1 MPQPKRPR
9 HVLSRWAVASIVVL
23 FVLVVAPA
31 IATAQGDDEAQCMK
45 REAPLLQEKPPT
57 PEGPPPPFPP
67 LVFNGD
73 VTIGGRAPSRQGY
86 TIRARIGD
94 DWESTAV
101 PVGVGGGC
109 GNKRYEHLIVAPP
122 GELDL
127 FGSQITFWLNGQ
139 VRSGVDDWYTAIDYR
154 YPYDIPGAD
163 LPWTFPIPRQVD
175 LEFPALPDD
184 FRLNGTLPA
193 TGGPS
198 PGKPMLA
205 VFLILGVLA
214 TISGL
219 VAARRCYPKTTFS
232 SP

>member
-57 PEGPPPPFPP
+57 PEGPPPPFPA
-67 LVFNGD
+67 LVLNGD
-73 VTIGGRAPSRQGY
+73 VMIGGSAPSRQGY

-122 GELDL
+122 EELDL

-139 VRSGVDDWYTAIDYR
+139 VRSHDVDQLYVRKDLR
-154 YPYDIPGAD
+154 YALEDVITPT
-163 LPWTFPIPRQVD
+163 WTFPILREVD
-175 LEFPALPDD
+175 LEFPALPDGYRPVGS
-184 FRLNGTLPA
+184 FPA
-193 TGGPS
+193 TGGAS
-198 PGKPMLA
+198 LGKPMIA
-205 VFLILGVLA
+205 VFLILGLLA
-214 TISGL
+214 TVSGL

>member
-1 MPQPKRPR
+1 MTQPKRSRNVLAPR
-9 HVLSRWAVASIVVL
+9 VLASIAVL
-23 FVLVVAPA
+23 LVFVVAPT
-31 IATAQGDDEAQCMK
+31 IATAQGDDEAQCLK
-45 REAPLLQEKPPT
+45 SKV
-57 PEGPPPPFPP
+57 PPPYEIVFRA

-73 VTIGGRAPSRQGY
+73 VTIGGSAPGRQGH
-86 TIRARIGD
+86 TITARIGD
-94 DWESTAV
+94 LWESTAV
-101 PVGVGGGC
+101 PVGVGHGC
-109 GNKRYEHLIVAPP
+109 GSGRYEHLIVDPP
-122 GELDL
+122 EDLDL

-154 YPYDIPGAD
+154 FPYDIPGAD

-205 VFLILGVLA
+205 VFLILGLIA
-214 TISGL
+214 TLSGL
-219 VAARRCYPKTTFS
+219 IAVRRCYPKTTFS
-232 SP
+232 TP

>member
-1 MPQPKRPR
+1 MPKPKRSR
-9 HVLSRWAVASIVVL
+9 HGLAPLGVAVIAVL

-31 IATAQGDDEAQCMK
+31 IATAQGDDEVQCLK
-45 REAPLLQEKPPT
+45 AKV
-57 PEGPPPPFPP
+57 PPPYEIVFRA

-73 VTIGGRAPSRQGY
+73 VTIGGSAPGRQGH
-86 TIRARIGD
+86 TITARIGD
-94 DWESTAV
+94 LWESTAV
-101 PVGVGGGC
+101 PVGVGHGC
-109 GNKRYEHLIVAPP
+109 GSGRYEHLIVAPP

-184 FRLNGTLPA
+184 FRLNGTLPE